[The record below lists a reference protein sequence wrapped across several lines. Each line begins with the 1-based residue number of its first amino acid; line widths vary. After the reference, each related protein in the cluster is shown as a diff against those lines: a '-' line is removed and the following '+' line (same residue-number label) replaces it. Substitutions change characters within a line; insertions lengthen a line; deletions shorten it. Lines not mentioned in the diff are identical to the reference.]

1 MAIAVPKIGQKVIPW
16 RSKSRGTKPERL
28 LQEITVAVL
37 PQIRDL
43 SLVVPGEFEPLL
55 SDVLVTIGRFDI
67 VCKHLGIGISPLL
80 VKTESI
86 ASSRYEQ
93 LNETDLNFMRATVG
107 QRVSDVAIEMAAGLR
122 ALEYIVDQSQVEKLI
137 DVEMLNSAHA
147 ILLKDDSQDAATAGM
162 LRDFQNWL
170 EGGNTAPVNASYIP
184 PESSQVVDLI
194 DDLLAFSN
202 RNDLHPVVKAAIA
215 HAQFE
220 SIHPYADGN
229 GRIGRG
235 LVTSILIKAGLTE
248 TTVVPLAAAL
258 LGARGAYIDALTK
271 FRDGDAEPIVNVI
284 ANGLLVAASVGVEM
298 ISELA
303 LIPATLRNAHALNGT
318 MIAARI
324 TDLFLRH
331 TAISAEM
338 VADELGVSLQSAL
351 NALGRLQDLEVVTEI
366 TGRKRE
372 RYWICPEITDLLAN
386 YADKVALVM
395 NERNFAK

>member
-1 MAIAVPKIGQKVIPW
+1 MAISVPKIGQKVIPW

-28 LQEITVAVL
+28 LQEIAVAVL
-37 PQIRDL
+37 PQIKDL
-43 SLVVPGEFEPLL
+43 SLIVPGAFEPLL
-55 SDVLVTIGRFDI
+55 SDVLVTIGRFDF
-67 VCKHLGIGISPLL
+67 VCRQLGIGISPLL

-93 LNETDLNFMRATVG
+93 LNETDLNFMKATVG
-107 QRVSDVAIEMAAGLR
+107 QRASDVAIEMAAGLR
-122 ALEYIVDQSQVEKLI
+122 ALEYIVGKSQSDAPINVEL
-137 DVEMLNSAHA
+137 LNSAHA
-147 ILLKDDSQDAATAGM
+147 ILLKDDSQDSTTAGM

-184 PESSQVVDLI
+184 PESSRVVELI

-202 RNDLHPVVKAAIA
+202 RTDLHPVVKASIA

-235 LVTSILIKAGLTE
+235 LVTSILIKAGITE

-258 LGARGAYIDALTK
+258 LGARSAYIDALTK
-271 FRDGDAEPIVNVI
+271 YREGDAEPIVSVI
-284 ANGLLVAASVGVEM
+284 SNGLLVAASVGIDM

-303 LIPATLRNAHALNGT
+303 LVPASLRTTHAIKSS
-318 MIAARI
+318 MIAGKI
-324 TDLFLRH
+324 TDLFLRY

-351 NALGRLQDLEVVTEI
+351 TALGRLEDLEIVTEI

-372 RYWICPEITDLLAN
+372 RYWICSEITDLLAN

-395 NERNFAK
+395 NERYFAK